1 MGVTVWNV
9 GSGGMELDSVLLHNG
24 VIKLR
29 GNATGIAFDID
40 HDTYMSAAVDGIL
53 DLYIEGSKDFVFSTN
68 RFEVQPSSYIEG
80 ASAVATYFAPFMATG
95 RPQAISGPGAI
106 TTAEYYSEVTTTGAD
121 AFTLADGTVI
131 GQLKKIQLIVDGG
144 VATLTPTTLVNG
156 TTITYADAGDFAILM
171 WIAAGWTEVELGN
184 AADGATTPVIA

>member
-53 DLYIEGSKDFVFSTN
+53 DLYIEGSKDFV
-68 RFEVQPSSYIEG
+68 
-80 ASAVATYFAPFMATG
+80 
-95 RPQAISGPGAI
+95 
-106 TTAEYYSEVTTTGAD
+106 
-121 AFTLADGTVI
+121 
-131 GQLKKIQLIVDGG
+131 
-144 VATLTPTTLVNG
+144 
-156 TTITYADAGDFAILM
+156 
-171 WIAAGWTEVELGN
+171 
-184 AADGATTPVIA
+184 